1 MTIQTIL
8 QEPTDAALLAQLDA
22 ILVEVQKL
30 RTTLQTRH
38 AVPKRIDYVAQL
50 SGALGP
56 AAPDERE
63 FFRLLGQ
70 QSTTLDR
77 RAAS

>member
-8 QEPTDAALLAQLDA
+8 QDPTDAALLAQLEA

-38 AVPKRIDYVAQL
+38 AVPTRIDYVAQL

-56 AAPDERE
+56 AASDELE
-63 FFRLLGQ
+63 FFRA
-70 QSTTLDR
+70 DR
-77 RAAS
+77 SSLAHP

>member
-1 MTIQTIL
+1 MTIQTIM
-8 QEPTDAALLAQLDA
+8 QDPTDAALLAQLDA

-56 AAPDERE
+56 AAPDELE
-63 FFRLLGQ
+63 FFRAHD
-70 QSTTLDR
+70 LDWER
-77 RAAS
+77 FAS

>member
-1 MTIQTIL
+1 MSS
-8 QEPTDAALLAQLDA
+8 PTLLAQLDA
-22 ILVEVQKL
+22 ILIEVQKL
-30 RTTLQTRH
+30 RATLQTRH

-63 FFRLLGQ
+63 FFREDY
-70 QSTTLDR
+70 LDWER
-77 RAAS
+77 FAA